1 MAIRVLLVDDHP
13 VVLRGLRALL
23 GREPG
28 LEIVGEALDGE
39 SAVRAA
45 RELAPDIVVT
55 DISMPGLDGIE
66 ATRQI
71 LQNAPRT
78 RVVVLSMEADRLTM
92 AEAFQAGASAYV
104 SKCGPPEEIV
114 SAVRAVAA
122 GQTYVTPPSSLVSQ
136 RNEILTKQAVRE
148 GLTPLER

>member
-66 ATRQI
+66 VTRQI

-104 SKCGPPEEIV
+104 SKCCPPEEIV

>member
-66 ATRQI
+66 VTRQI